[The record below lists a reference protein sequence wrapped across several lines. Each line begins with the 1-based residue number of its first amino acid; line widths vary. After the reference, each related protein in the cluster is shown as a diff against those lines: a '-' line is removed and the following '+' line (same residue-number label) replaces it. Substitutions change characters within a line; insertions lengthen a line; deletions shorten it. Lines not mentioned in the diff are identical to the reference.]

1 MKTIFAL
8 FFCLLLTACATS
20 GEVEQINFNTTKR
33 LNELEGRLNNQK
45 LMELFQAVERHEQQ
59 LTIVRGDIETLQH
72 DLSEAK
78 KHQNDLYSD
87 LDNRISEQ
95 HVAQKNNVSANDVP
109 KTLNLTAAYKN
120 AMELIDRRQFN
131 LALPILNQIIA
142 SHDQP
147 NYIADTGFWLGI
159 TYTGL
164 NEFYKAIEAYKNFL
178 RQFPSHPKAPE
189 ALFNIASC
197 YQTLNQEDKK
207 EAALKELV
215 KRYPNSDAAK
225 EYKR

>member
-1 MKTIFAL
+1 MKTIFSL

-33 LNELEGRLNNQK
+33 LNELESRLNNQK

-59 LTIVRGDIETLQH
+59 LTLMRGDIETMQH
-72 DLSEAK
+72 DLSETK
-78 KHQNDLYSD
+78 KHQKDLYSD

-95 HVAQKNNVSANDVP
+95 NIAQKNNVSAKDMSE
-109 KTLNLTAAYKN
+109 KFNLTASYKH
-120 AMELIDRRQFN
+120 AMELINSRQFN
-131 LALPILNQIIA
+131 LALPILTQIIA

-147 NYIADTGFWLGI
+147 NYIADAGFWIGI

-164 NEFYKAIEAYKNFL
+164 NEFNKAIEAYKNFL
-178 RQFPSHPKAPE
+178 HHFPSHPKAPE

-207 EAALKELV
+207 EATLKELI
-215 KRYPNSDAAK
+215 KRYPNSNAAK
-225 EYKR
+225 QYKR